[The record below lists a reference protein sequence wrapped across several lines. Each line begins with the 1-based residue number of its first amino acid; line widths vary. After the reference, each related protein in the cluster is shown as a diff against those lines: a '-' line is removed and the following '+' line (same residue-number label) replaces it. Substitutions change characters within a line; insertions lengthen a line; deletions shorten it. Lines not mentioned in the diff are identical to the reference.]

1 MKKFKRRAITAFL
14 LLLCSMTK
22 EFAGFYPGVGSDV
35 SFTDQN
41 QTFYTLYGKLV
52 NAPSYNTYIDAGS
65 SHEGDFT

>member
-1 MKKFKRRAITAFL
+1 
-14 LLLCSMTK
+14 MTK